1 MTKQLER
8 RHATQPQ
15 SKVEVRAESDKPKL
29 ITGYAAKF
37 YSASDR
43 GTEFNLWG
51 EVWERIMPGAFDR
64 AISERHDVRCLFNHD
79 ADNVLGR
86 TTSGTCRLQI
96 DSTGL
101 RYEADENPNDV
112 TWSATAAKIAR
123 GDVSGS
129 SFSFWVRKESWT
141 DDGERIIR
149 EILDVDL
156 DDVGPVTFP
165 AYTAATSATR
175 GLDSSIEALRQRF
188 EESLAEQKKVWSA
201 ERQRMEIDFR
211 WRQVDLRRRG
221 LCK

>member
-37 YSASDR
+37 YSASDP

-79 ADNVLGR
+79 ANNVLGR
-86 TTSGTCRLQI
+86 TASGTCRLSV
-96 DSTGL
+96 DAVGL
-101 RYEADENPNDV
+101 RYEADENPDDMC
-112 TWSATAAKIAR
+112 WMSTAAKIAR

-129 SFSFWVRKESWT
+129 SFSFWVRKEMWV
-141 DDGERIIR
+141 DDGSRIIR
-149 EILDVDL
+149 EIHDVDL

-165 AYTAATSATR
+165 AYSAATTSTR
-175 GLDSSIEALRQRF
+175 GLGESIEELKGRYEASVKAR
-188 EESLAEQKKVWSA
+188 SA
-201 ERQRMEIDFR
+201 ERQRLEVDLQ
-211 WRQVDLRRRG
+211 WRQVDRKRRG
-221 LCK
+221 IK